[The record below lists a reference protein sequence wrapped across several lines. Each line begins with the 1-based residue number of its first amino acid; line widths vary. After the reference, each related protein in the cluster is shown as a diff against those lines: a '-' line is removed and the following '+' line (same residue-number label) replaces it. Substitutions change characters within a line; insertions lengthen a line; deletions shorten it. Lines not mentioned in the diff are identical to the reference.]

1 MGPLRAL
8 VAVLRM
14 VAAALAFGWID
25 ALRQLC
31 ARLREIVV
39 RICRRRRLPGRLR
52 KTPLSRCVPISDP
65 AYKRP
70 DPLIYDQYYLM
81 SSGLAVTWDNPDIQV
96 LRGGLAVSSQALLPD
111 TDYEVVA
118 RIWNGSTEAP
128 VVGLPVMFSYLSFGI
143 GTTSHPIA
151 ATVVDLGVKGGPQH
165 PAFASVPWRTPQA
178 AGHFCLQ
185 ASFTWADD
193 VNPNNNLGQENV
205 QVLTAQSP
213 AAGAFALRNS
223 LRRRA
228 SYRFEADA
236 YAPPPRPPCSDRGA
250 PLDLR
255 RYRGR
260 RSPDAIDRR
269 PPGHDRA
276 EHPLPDGWSIAF
288 EPDRPVL
295 EPGQEATIAVT
306 VTPPAGFT
314 GTQAINVH
322 AFDGDGLAGGVTL
335 KIRG

>member
-1 MGPLRAL
+1 MSYLRAL
-8 VAVLRM
+8 AAVLRM
-14 VAAALAFGWID
+14 APAVGWID
-25 ALRQLC
+25 ALRQLY
-31 ARLREIVV
+31 ARTREIVI
-39 RICRRRRLPGRLR
+39 RLCRRKRLPGRLR

-70 DPLIYDQYYLM
+70 DPLIYDQYFLM
-81 SSGLAVTWDNPDIQV
+81 SAGLAVTWDNPDIQ
-96 LRGGLAVSSQALLPD
+96 LWRGGVAVSSEALLPD

-128 VVGLPVMFSYLSFGI
+128 IVGLPVTFSYLSFGI

-151 ATVVDLGVKGGPQH
+151 STTVDLGVKGGPQH
-165 PAFASVPWRTPQA
+165 PAFAVVPWRTPPV
-178 AGHFCLQ
+178 AGHYCLQ
-185 ASFTWADD
+185 TSFTWTDD

-205 QVLTAQSP
+205 QVLRAQSP
-213 AAGAFALRNS
+213 AAGTFLLRNP
-223 LRRRA
+223 RPERA
-228 SYRFEADA
+228 GYRFEADV
-236 YAPPPRPPCSDRGA
+236 YEPPPTPPCSDRE
-250 PLDLR
+250 PPQDPR

-276 EHPLPDGWSIAF
+276 DHPLPAEWTIAF
-288 EPDRPVL
+288 EPSRPVL
-295 EPGQEATIAVT
+295 DSGAETTIAVT
-306 VTPPAGFT
+306 VTPPDGFT